1 MKQYNVKVKWYQ
13 EDLGFGEI
21 NIPFNVDKLVISL
34 EELTPTGTKLLLIS
48 KTEGI

>member
-13 EDLGFGEI
+13 EDLGYGET
-21 NIPFNVDKLVISL
+21 NIPFNVDKLAISL

-48 KTEGI
+48 KTEVD

>member
-13 EDLGFGEI
+13 EDLGCGET
-21 NIPFNVDKLVISL
+21 NIPFNVDKLAISL

-48 KTEGI
+48 KTEVD